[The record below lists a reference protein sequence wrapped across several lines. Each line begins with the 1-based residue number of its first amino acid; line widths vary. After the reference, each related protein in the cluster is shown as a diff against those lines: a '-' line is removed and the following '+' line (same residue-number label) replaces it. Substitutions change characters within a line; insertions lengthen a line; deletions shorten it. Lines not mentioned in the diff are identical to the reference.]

1 MKNFKRILD
10 LIKKTGD
17 NYIFENETG
26 EIFVILSIDDYGNYI
41 FKNSQ
46 LKNLSE
52 EELLNKINKDIA
64 LWKASQEDK
73 IIDQSWRDLP
83 PAEKEE
89 SPFAHEGISEDIEKE
104 EEDRYYFEPAEDEE

>member
-17 NYIFENETG
+17 KYIFENETG
-26 EIFVILSIDDYGNYI
+26 EIFIILSLDDYENYI
-41 FKNSQ
+41 FKNNQ

-64 LWKASQEDK
+64 LWKVSQEDK
-73 IIDQSWRDLP
+73 IIDQSWQDLP
-83 PAEKEE
+83 PAEKE
-89 SPFAHEGISEDIEKE
+89 SSFAEASEDIEKE